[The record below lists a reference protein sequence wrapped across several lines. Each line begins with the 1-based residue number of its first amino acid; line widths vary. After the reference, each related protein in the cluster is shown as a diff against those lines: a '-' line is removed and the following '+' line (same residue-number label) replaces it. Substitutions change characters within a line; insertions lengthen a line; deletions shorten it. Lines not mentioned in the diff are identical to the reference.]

1 MSLCIHQ
8 LTAGYARRPVLTG
21 VDLPK
26 LAPGTVVAVLGPN
39 AVGKSTL
46 LRSVAG
52 LRGYTGRVELN
63 GHDLAQSSARER
75 LRQVGYLPQSLP
87 QASSLLAYEIL
98 EISLRANRSDW
109 PAERRA
115 AAIEEVVSLLGI
127 QALALR
133 RLDELS
139 GGQRQMVGLAQV
151 IVREPQLMLLDE
163 PTSALDLRWQLH
175 VLQAVVT
182 LAQRRGLVA
191 MVALHDLNLALRF
204 CQQALVLGSGRAQ
217 AVGAPSDVLTS
228 ELIARVW
235 GVQATLEHSV
245 NGRPILMAEAAL
257 PTDLDL
263 NR

>member
-1 MSLCIHQ
+1 MSLSIHQ
-8 LTAGYARRPVLTG
+8 LTAGYGQRPVLTG
-21 VDLPK
+21 VDLPSVDS
-26 LAPGTVVAVLGPN
+26 GTVVAVLGPN

-52 LRGYTGRVELN
+52 LRGYAGRIELN
-63 GHDLAQSSARER
+63 GRDLATTPARER

-98 EISLRANRSDW
+98 EISLRTNRSDW
-109 PAERRA
+109 PAARRA
-115 AAIEEVVSLLGI
+115 AAIEEVVDLLGI
-127 QALALR
+127 QRLALR

-139 GGQRQMVGLAQV
+139 GGQRQMIGLAQV
-151 IVREPQLMLLDE
+151 IVREPQIMLLDE

-182 LAQRRGLVA
+182 LVRRQGLVA

-204 CQQALVLGSGRAQ
+204 CQQALVLGDGRAQ
-217 AVGAPSDVLTS
+217 AVGAPCDVLTS
-228 ELIARVW
+228 DLIARVW
-235 GVQATLEHSV
+235 GVQATLEHSAT
-245 NGRPILMAEAAL
+245 GRPILVADAAL
-257 PTDLDL
+257 HTDIEL